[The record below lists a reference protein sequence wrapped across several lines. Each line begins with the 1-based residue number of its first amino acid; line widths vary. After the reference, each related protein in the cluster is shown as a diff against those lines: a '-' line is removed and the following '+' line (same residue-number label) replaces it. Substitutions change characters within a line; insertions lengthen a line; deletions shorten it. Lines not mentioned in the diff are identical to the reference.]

1 MSPRQ
6 RARNATLGGL
16 LLSGALFLLF
26 HVTFSPFVYWPQ
38 AIGFYVTMFLRG
50 VPMASRT
57 DFVIIGIPT
66 NALVYAS
73 VIFCLSSLAARR
85 KTPS

>member
-38 AIGFYVTMFLRG
+38 AIGFYVTMLLRG
-50 VPMASRT
+50 VHTASRT